1 MAKRNFLKTAKLCVQ
16 LKCPNCGEA
25 KVFEDKGD
33 KFLAFPE
40 MHKKCPQCNYRFDR
54 EPGYFLGAMFVSYA
68 LAVAQGLVCFFA
80 LKFGLPQLEY
90 FTIACSITVVIL
102 FCSISNYK
110 LARVIWI
117 NLFP

>member
-1 MAKRNFLKTAKLCVQ
+1 MAKKNFLKIAKTCLQ
-16 LKCPNCGEA
+16 LKCPNCGEG
-25 KVFEDKGD
+25 KVFEVQAD

-40 MHKKCPQCNYRFDR
+40 MHKKCPKCSYRFDR

-68 LAVAQGLVCFFA
+68 LAVAEGLISFFI
-80 LKFGLPQLEY
+80 LKFGFPQLEY
-90 FTIACSITVVIL
+90 FSIACIITVVIL
-102 FCSISNYK
+102 FCAISNYK